1 MLAVITAMQS
11 EADALLCVSS
21 VQKSFTLCGRKVYN
35 LIAFG
40 KQLNLIVCGVGKVNA
55 AAATQLAI
63 DKLNADVILN
73 IGVAG
78 GINKSMSIGSIYSIN
93 RAVQY
98 DFDLKEV
105 NGTAIGTLNEYDT
118 PYLKVLP
125 LNNFPTATLATGDRF
140 NNNIEDLAILNELKA
155 DIRDMEGGAI
165 AQTALS
171 NNVPLYMVKS
181 ISDVVGSDCVQ
192 QYKNNLT
199 KALAALS
206 NSIKII
212 LDGVM

>member
-1 MLAVITAMQS
+1 MLTVITAMQS
-11 EADALLCVSS
+11 EAGALLCVSS
-21 VQKSFTLCGRKVYN
+21 VQKSFSLGGKKVYN
-35 LIAFG
+35 LTAFG
-40 KQLNLIVCGVGKVNA
+40 KEFNLVVCGVGKVNA
-55 AAATQLAI
+55 ATATQLSI
-63 DKLNADVILN
+63 DKLGADVILN

-98 DFDLKEV
+98 DFDLCEV
-105 NGTAIGTLNEYDT
+105 NGTTIGTLNEYDT
-118 PYLKVLP
+118 PYLEIKSTKGFP
-125 LNNFPTATLATGDRF
+125 LATLATGDRF
-140 NNNIEDLAILNELKA
+140 NNNIEDLTILKNLCA

-165 AQTALS
+165 AQTAIA
-171 NNVPLYMVKS
+171 NKVPLYMVKS

-206 NSIKII
+206 NSFKII